1 MREDIEKKVLDFIS
15 DLNYGEEVTP
25 ETRLKEDLCID
36 SLNVLSLDV
45 FVENEFGVRLVKEY
59 IECCPDEYTLKVSD
73 IIYYVKSEL
82 SPIKFGTTIFVYG
95 DTIVIYLNDQLK
107 NISHGR

>member
-36 SLNVLSLDV
+36 SINVLSLDV
-45 FVENEFGVRLVKEY
+45 FVENEFGVDLVKEY
-59 IECCPDEYTLKVSD
+59 IEFCPAYYQLRVLDVVNYIKNRLESFVVSD
-73 IIYYVKSEL
+73 MKAFI
-82 SPIKFGTTIFVYG
+82 YG
-95 DTIVIYLNDQLK
+95 DLYALFSKGLNKIVMYF
-107 NISHGR
+107 